1 MFDTTIILISYK
13 SEKLIL
19 NFIKKLPK
27 LIPIIIIDNSNSLL
41 LEDVIK
47 KDYSN
52 LEVFV
57 KSNDGVSS
65 ALNYAVEKI
74 KTKYF
79 LQISPDIDFDYKDI
93 WVYLDFAK
101 KLNNKFAAIGPRFL
115 DIKKKSHKQISESVD
130 YDSID
135 SIHGS
140 CMFINKECFNKIGRF
155 DENYFLYFE
164 ETDYCYRGKKIGYKS
179 YQINQSK
186 VETLGRSV
194 KFENIDE
201 EKKVSKVLIWHFIWS
216 KFYYYKKRYGK
227 IISIILFIP
236 IIFRTILKIY
246 LNKLINNQEDIEK
259 YKTRM
264 DGIMTSIK
272 GKKSSLR
279 PEHHKPH
286 V

>member
-27 LIPIIIIDNSNSLL
+27 LIPIIIIDNSNSFL

-47 KDYSN
+47 KEYSN

-57 KSNDGVSS
+57 KNNDGVSS

-101 KLNNKFAAIGPRFL
+101 KLNDKFAAIGPRFL

>member
-57 KSNDGVSS
+57 KNNDGVSS

-216 KFYYYKKRYGK
+216 KFYFYKKRYGK

-279 PEHHKPH
+279 PEDHKPH

>member
-27 LIPIIIIDNSNSLL
+27 LIPIIIIDNSNSFL
-41 LEDVIK
+41 LEDNIK
-47 KDYSN
+47 KEYSN

-57 KSNDGVSS
+57 KNNDGVSS
-65 ALNYAVEKI
+65 ALNYAVKRI

-79 LQISPDIDFDYKDI
+79 LQISPDINFDFNDI
-93 WVYLDFAK
+93 LIFTDFAK
-101 KLNNKFAAIGPRFL
+101 KINDKFAAIGPKFL
-115 DIKKKSHKQISESVD
+115 DLKKKGHKQISENVE

-140 CMFINKECFNKIGRF
+140 CMFINKECYNEIGGF

-201 EKKVSKVLIWHFIWS
+201 EKKVSKLLIWHFIWS

-227 IISIILFIP
+227 KISIILFIP

-246 LNKLINNQEDIEK
+246 LNKLINNQEDMEK

-264 DGIMTSIK
+264 DGIITSIK